1 MTVMSATVS
10 IEEVERVAELANL
23 DLDADEKPR
32 MQRDLNAILEYV
44 AQLNELD
51 TAGIEPMAQVSDLL
65 NAGADTGHGV
75 ALRLDEL
82 RPSLDRA
89 LVMEEAP
96 DTDGAF
102 FKTPKV
108 IER

>member
-1 MTVMSATVS
+1 M
-10 IEEVERVAELANL
+10 
-23 DLDADEKPR
+23 
-32 MQRDLNAILEYV
+32 
-44 AQLNELD
+44 
-51 TAGIEPMAQVSDLL
+51 
-65 NAGADTGHGV
+65 
-75 ALRLDEL
+75 

-102 FKTPKV
+102 FRTPKV

>member
-1 MTVMSATVS
+1 MSAQVTL
-10 IEEVERVAELANL
+10 EDVERVAELANL
-23 DLDADEKPR
+23 DLAADEKPR

-44 AQLNELD
+44 AQLGELD
-51 TAGIEPMAQVSDLL
+51 TRSVEPMAQVADLL
-65 NAGADTGHGV
+65 DDSADAGLGAS
-75 ALRLDEL
+75 LRQDSL

-102 FKTPKV
+102 FRTPKV